1 MTGAAEEPRADAN
14 LVAERI
20 SAVRQRMVAACARAN
35 RVPDSVRLVAISKKQ
50 PEARVRAAMD
60 AGLRDFGENYAQEL
74 AARVSAFS
82 EVEGIR
88 WRFVGP
94 LQSNKVNLVV
104 RTGAAIDSLHSLEL
118 ADALRRRVRHRP
130 IEVLIQVNAA
140 GESQKSGCTLSAV
153 PALVEAVRAM
163 PELNLRGLM
172 TIPPFTDDP
181 EDARP
186 HFRALAA
193 LGRQLDLPELSM
205 GMSADFEVAIE
216 EGATMVRVGTDLFGS
231 R

>member
-1 MTGAAEEPRADAN
+1 MVAGADTKS
-14 LVAERI
+14 VAERVAEVRERM
-20 SAVRQRMVAACARAN
+20 AVACARAN
-35 RVPDSVRLVAISKKQ
+35 RATDSVRLVAISKKQ
-50 PEARVRAAMD
+50 PEERVRAAMD
-60 AGLRDFGENYAQEL
+60 AGLREFGENYAQEL
-74 AARVSAFS
+74 AARVSSFS
-82 EVEGIR
+82 EVEGVR

-104 RTGAAIDSLHSLEL
+104 RTGAAIDSLHSPDL
-118 ADALRRRVRHRP
+118 ADALRRRVRHQP
-130 IEVLIQVNAA
+130 IEVLIQVNTA
-140 GESQKSGCTLSAV
+140 GESQKSGCAPSAV

-172 TIPPFTDDP
+172 TVPPFTDDP

-186 HFRALAA
+186 HFRTLAA
-193 LGRQLDLPELSM
+193 LARSLALSELSM

-216 EGATMVRVGTDLFGS
+216 EGATMIRVGTDLFGP